1 MNYFDNIQ
9 KLVAGWEP
17 RIINLVDAIVMQELC
32 ISGQI
37 EGDDKKDAGSLKNG
51 GP

>member
-17 RIINLVDAIVMQELC
+17 RIINLVDAIVMQELS

-37 EGDDKKDAGSLKNG
+37 EGDDKKMQAV
-51 GP
+51 